1 MRIINTSLF
10 VLAIIEWK
18 WVLSTV
24 KELKLLLTIF
34 YALLTHCRLLA
45 PYYIMDLDLHRF
57 NCWLVTKTMM
67 TSSNGNIFRVTGHF
81 MQGIHRSP
89 VNSPHKG
96 QWRGALMFSL
106 IYALNKRLS
115 KQSWGWWFE
124 TLPHPWRHCN
134 GHLNLILSSTECL
147 GRYFHN
153 IVLGIKTF
161 FHKKT
166 CSQWV
171 ENESFVNTQPIITLI
186 TFQVNWMKTISVNA
200 RKPQIWPILANWNK
214 FLETELKPRIWKL
227 SLTEESIQQ
236 PNSTPLV
243 LILTYSL
250 FFSEHFIIYYAIT
263 IPHLFGG
270 RLEWRLLLRK
280 IRVQWP
286 LLLTWFNF
294 NPSMDK

>member
-1 MRIINTSLF
+1 MTILSLWLRNLWVTGFGTVFTYFMYRTNHHNDSHVNHVINAYNQYIIICVGHYWVKMSSEHCQG
-10 VLAIIEWK
+10 IEAF
-18 WVLSTV
+18 
-24 KELKLLLTIF
+24 IDHC

-45 PYYIMDLDLHRF
+45 PYYIMDLDHHWF

-106 IYALNKRLS
+106 IYALNKQLS

-134 GHLNLILSSTECL
+134 GHLNLILFSTECL

-161 FHKKT
+161 FHKK
-166 CSQWV
+166 
-171 ENESFVNTQPIITLI
+171 N
-186 TFQVNWMKTISVNA
+186 M
-200 RKPQIWPILANWNK
+200 
-214 FLETELKPRIWKL
+214 
-227 SLTEESIQQ
+227 
-236 PNSTPLV
+236 
-243 LILTYSL
+243 
-250 FFSEHFIIYYAIT
+250 
-263 IPHLFGG
+263 
-270 RLEWRLLLRK
+270 
-280 IRVQWP
+280 
-286 LLLTWFNF
+286 
-294 NPSMDK
+294 